1 MLRIECLCGNRQ
13 IVARVEKH
21 IDGRSESPTSAVP
34 ENNNQLQRTTQVIH
48 CVFQAA
54 QHLRAQAVTCY
65 ADNEKI
71 VWSLVENEFDGY
83 AGVRTPEHCR
93 ERTLFGCSSDVRIQA
108 QIPRIDRDDL
118 LYSDFVFD
126 VIEQRSEI
134 AIAAI
139 QSAQGCI
146 AIRWQRPRGSIAR
159 LIPIN
164 DVDRFQMRLR
174 YHHQPS
180 VSPRSPHAC
189 GPRLDGATTADLI

>member
-1 MLRIECLCGNRQ
+1 MLCGNRQ

-21 IDGRSESPTSAVP
+21 IDGCGESPTPAVP
-34 ENNNQLQRTTQVIH
+34 EHNNKLQGATQVIH
-48 CVFQAA
+48 GVFQAA
-54 QHLRAQAVTCY
+54 KHLRAKAVTCY
-65 ADNEKI
+65 AHNEQV

-83 AGVRTPEHCR
+83 AGIRTPEHCR
-93 ERTLFGCSSDVRIQA
+93 KWTLFGCSRDVRIEA

-134 AIAAI
+134 AVAAI
-139 QSAQGCI
+139 QPSQGCI
-146 AIRWQRPRGSIAR
+146 AIHGQRSRGSIAR

-174 YHHQPS
+174 YHNQPS
-180 VSPRSPHAC
+180 IGSAARMLAA
-189 GPRLDGATTADLI
+189 PRLDGATTADLI